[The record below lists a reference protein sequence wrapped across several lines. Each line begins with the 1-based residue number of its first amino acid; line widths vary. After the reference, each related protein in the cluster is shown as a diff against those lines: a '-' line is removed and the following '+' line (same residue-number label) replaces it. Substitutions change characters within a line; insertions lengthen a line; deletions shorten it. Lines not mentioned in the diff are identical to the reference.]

1 MPKCAKCKKPISWKR
16 YLFVS
21 RWCQEC
27 EKTVEAKVGRNLFVY
42 ISLTIIE
49 IILCFICLPLA
60 LIMFVSI
67 TVWWWTKGR
76 KPVKEWSEKLKE
88 EKLEQKK

>member
-27 EKTVEAKVGRNLFVY
+27 EKTVEAKVGRNVFVY
-42 ISLTIIE
+42 ISLAIISV
-49 IILCFICLPLA
+49 ILCFICLPLA
-60 LIMFVSI
+60 WIIFIGLL
-67 TVWWWTKGR
+67 VWWWTKGR
-76 KPVKEWSEKLKE
+76 KPVKELG